1 MQGLTTLKGVIS
13 YFDSVEK
20 MNEPKG
26 LPPSLLDISNFSD
39 GGLKVLV
46 VEDNDSDF
54 ELICHRLKQGGL
66 KYSASRVERIDEL
79 RKCLEHE
86 EWQVVISDHNLPG
99 FGSEE
104 ALRVVRDSGLDIPF
118 IIVSGCIGEHVA
130 VDAMRAGA
138 DDYLMKDKMARL
150 VPAIERSLRAA
161 NERRNLAAAEQAQRE
176 SERRF
181 SAIAENIPGII
192 FQMNS
197 GPSMPLPTVPFV
209 SEGVLRLLGVPPR
222 LFLENPHF
230 FFEQFEKE
238 DAAMLFEQLLEPP
251 KIGVPLSWEGR
262 LKSHGKREPRWVYMN
277 AVAKP
282 RGNLFV
288 WDGVLLDISDR
299 KQAEENLRSA
309 QTELRVVTT
318 EFEKRR
324 EQERGAIAREI
335 HDDMGGS
342 LTKLKTDVAWLN
354 KTLPADSATKD
365 RLEDMLELIE
375 QLLASGQRIAK
386 DLRPGIL
393 DYGLVPALEWQIRD
407 FQKRSGIESTFQCN
421 IDELDLS
428 SEQSTAVF
436 RIFQE
441 ALTNIVK
448 HAEATRVDV
457 ELFLT
462 ASELSLEI
470 RDNGRGIENAD
481 KFKNSSFGLRGMQ
494 ERLAAFAGWVDV
506 SGSVGLGTTVM
517 VSIPIKNRTGE
528 AEND

>member
-1 MQGLTTLKGVIS
+1 MS
-13 YFDSVEK
+13 DS
-20 MNEPKG
+20 KG

-54 ELICHRLKQGGL
+54 ELMCYRLKQGGL
-66 KYSASRVERIDEL
+66 NYTATRVDRIEDL

-118 IIVSGCIGEHVA
+118 IIVSGSIGEHVA
-130 VDAMRAGA
+130 VEAMRAGA

-161 NERRNLAAAEQAQRE
+161 NERRNLVSAEQAQRE

-181 SAIAENIPGII
+181 AAIAENIPGII
-192 FQMNS
+192 FQMHS
-197 GPSMPLPTVPFV
+197 GPAMTKPTVPFV
-209 SEGVLRLLGVPPR
+209 SEGVVRLFGVPSR
-222 LFLENPHF
+222 LFLENPHY
-230 FFEQFEKE
+230 FFEQFEAE
-238 DAAMLFEQLLEPP
+238 DAANLYELLTEPQRP
-251 KIGVPLSWEGR
+251 GVPVSWEGR
-262 LKSHGKREPRWVYMN
+262 IKNYGKKESRWVYMN

-282 RGNLFV
+282 RGNVFV

-299 KQAEENLRSA
+299 KEAEDRLQRTK
-309 QTELRVVTT
+309 TELRLVTT

-342 LTKLKTDVAWLN
+342 LTKLKADVAWLN
-354 KTLPADSATKD
+354 KNLPQDIAVQEKLD
-365 RLEDMLELIE
+365 DMLELIE
-375 QLLASGQRIAK
+375 HLLASSQRIAK

-393 DYGLVPALEWQIRD
+393 DYGLIPALEWQMND
-407 FQKRSGIESTFQCN
+407 FQKRTQIEGMFQCN
-421 IDELDLS
+421 AEELDLNP
-428 SEQSTAVF
+428 EQSTALF
-436 RIFQE
+436 RILQE

-448 HAEATRVDV
+448 HAHATRVDV
-457 ELFLT
+457 ELFIT
-462 ASELSLEI
+462 ENELSLEI
-470 RDNGRGIENAD
+470 RDNGRGIENTD
-481 KFKNSSFGLRGMQ
+481 KLKETSFGLRGMQ
-494 ERLAAFAGWVDV
+494 ERVAAFDGWVDV
-506 SGSVGLGTTVM
+506 SGSLGSGTTVM
-517 VSIPIKNRTGE
+517 VSIPRCTQTGE
-528 AEND
+528 AGDD